1 MKMMYKGLEKPGVL
15 SSNKIYECEYTPKV
29 YDPQSFNVYID
40 LIVKCD
46 DGKYRKFKT
55 FDFISVDEWRNK
67 KISEI
72 LDPEK
77 PVT

>member
-15 SSNKIYECEYTPKV
+15 SSNKIYECEYTPKM
-29 YDPQSFNVYID
+29 YDPQSFNQYRH

-46 DGKYRKFKT
+46 DDKYRKFET

-67 KISEI
+67 KIFEI

>member
-1 MKMMYKGLEKPGVL
+1 M
-15 SSNKIYECEYTPKV
+15 

>member
-1 MKMMYKGLEKPGVL
+1 MKMIYKGLEKPGVL
-15 SSNKIYECEYTPKV
+15 SSNKIYECEYTPKM
-29 YDPQSFNVYID
+29 YDPHSFNVYIG

-46 DGKYRKFKT
+46 DGKYRKCEIYN
-55 FDFISVDEWRNK
+55 FISLDELRNK

-72 LDPEK
+72 LDLEN